1 MSALL
6 HAAEAALTQLRHLHE
21 EAIKAATE
29 KHAAETRSGVVLYGC
44 PGPQHCPTAAAILDL
59 EAEIAAARLNPNF
72 ARAFTQQPQ
81 PHLKGGGGAR
91 ESRPAN
97 AESARNLLQ

>member
-1 MSALL
+1 MSVLI

-44 PGPQHCPTAAAILDL
+44 PGSQHCATAAAIQDL
-59 EAEIAAARLNPNF
+59 EAEIARAKLPPAACDSEFQAVAP
-72 ARAFTQQPQ
+72 FTI
-81 PHLKGGGGAR
+81 K
-91 ESRPAN
+91 EV
-97 AESARNLLQ
+97 